1 MSIYSQVF
9 QLLHQPMLILS
20 QNELDVRI
28 VDANQAFLRLSGYTL
43 EELQSKNGRYLLQ
56 KYNINTTIQVVKS
69 EVILQ
74 TKLKQQISVRI
85 DQQPLPACSVDG
97 CNHSFVIFEDLTP
110 YKWIEQQ
117 AEKNKVLISGIVD
130 RQQHIRF
137 LRDSLAPLLFEPDH
151 KMQNET
157 LMQFID
163 DSEHVKLMK
172 IIQETY
178 RLKKER
184 SLTVK
189 TSKLSGIEL
198 ELSVT
203 FAPIVDGFG
212 EANEFAFVIWDLKPV
227 DDQIDASLKLRIWMA
242 KRDMTAGH
250 LSTVTGISIQTI
262 SKLRNGKI
270 LKPQRLTAELIASEL
285 QVDVQEIWSEVRK

>member
-9 QLLHQPMLILS
+9 QLLHQPMLIMS

-56 KYNINTTIQVVKS
+56 KYNIDTTIQVVKS

-74 TKLKQQISVRI
+74 TKLNQQISVRV
-85 DQQPLPACSVDG
+85 DQQPLPACPEDG
-97 CNHSFVIFEDLTP
+97 CTCSFVIFENLTP

-137 LRDSLAPLLFEPDH
+137 LRDSLAPLLFEPDQ

-163 DSEHVKLMK
+163 DSEHVKIMK

-178 RLKKER
+178 LLKKER
-184 SLTVK
+184 SLTLK

-212 EANEFAFVIWDLKPV
+212 EAHEFAFVIWDLKPV

-270 LKPQRLTAELIASEL
+270 VKPQRLTAELIASEL